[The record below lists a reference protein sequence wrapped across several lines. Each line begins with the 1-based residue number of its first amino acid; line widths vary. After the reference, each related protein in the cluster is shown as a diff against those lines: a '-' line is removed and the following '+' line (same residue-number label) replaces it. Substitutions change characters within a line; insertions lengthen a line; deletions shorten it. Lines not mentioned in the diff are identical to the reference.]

1 MSEIVKS
8 EVTAEDLRLI
18 NTYSRTE
25 LKAEDVYTFKVACC
39 DNQIDRDFERFSDKA
54 LSQMAK
60 LYVGKT
66 IIKNHDPETDN
77 QCARIYKTDIESDG
91 NGGKRLIAYAYTP
104 INENTKDFI
113 SDIETGIKKE
123 VSVGCQLS
131 KRPICS
137 ICGKDFYDC
146 QHLKSKEYD
155 GEICCAILDDISDVY
170 ELSFVAVPAQ
180 RNAGV
185 IKSFKPIPQP
195 QKSEKTNN
203 ALQVRLRLAKAD
215 EDILNFESEEITN
228 ETK

>member
-1 MSEIVKS
+1 MSEIIKS
-8 EVTAEDLRLI
+8 EVTTEDLRLI
-18 NTYSRTE
+18 NTYSKAE
-25 LKAEDVYTFKVACC
+25 LKSEDVYTFKVACC

-54 LSQMAK
+54 LSQLAK

-66 IIKNHDPETDN
+66 IIKNHDPKTDN

-170 ELSFVAVPAQ
+170 ELSFVAIPAQ

-195 QKSEKTNN
+195 KKADN

-215 EDILNFESEEITN
+215 EDILNFESEEFTN
-228 ETK
+228 ESK